1 MSARILYIFR
11 ASVFAALPF
20 RRWRKLLLGDVVE
33 NNNSLQD
40 LLAGQGRIAVARL
53 DGVPSDIR
61 KDRISDK
68 PVWYSFNLWACFFRE
83 SILCSVN
90 RHAVRGAEFSALR
103 AVYA

>member
-1 MSARILYIFR
+1 MGARFLYD
-11 ASVFAALPF
+11 SLGGNLPPCLF
-20 RRWRKLLLGDVVE
+20 DDGAGFGPGDVVE
-33 NNNSLQD
+33 NDNSLQD

-53 DGVPSDIR
+53 DGAPSDIR

-68 PVWYSFNLWACFFRE
+68 PVWYSFNLWACLFRE

-90 RHAVRGAEFSALR
+90 RHAARGAEFSALR